1 MNIGGLIAKL
11 LIINAASAHI
21 QNNNI
26 RWRESATNAV
36 EQYYMSYFGEIF
48 LQDERNWILNE
59 KIKPLVSKMSDKQLG
74 KILSIKDKNNKR
86 VKRNKPVK
94 TILVKKETIEQYNLE
109 YQDHL
114 REEKIKKENAIK
126 RQRQEYE
133 ARIQRAKTKEMYD
146 KYVYENGESDVDL
159 IKKLF

>member
-94 TILVKKETIEQYNLE
+94 TILVKKKQSSNI
-109 YQDHL
+109 
-114 REEKIKKENAIK
+114 I
-126 RQRQEYE
+126 
-133 ARIQRAKTKEMYD
+133 
-146 KYVYENGESDVDL
+146 
-159 IKKLF
+159 